1 MSAGEHEMRDYHAP
15 QDAPRPT
22 INQTPDFKPYLG
34 LRARLSQIWLNR
46 WTILLLLVL
55 VRLMFAM
62 KSTDESLVSAR
73 REALS
78 ACTQVE
84 KLGSSMASM
93 PHYMSKGVNEMTAS
107 SVEKAVAGLM
117 KMLDMSVAA
126 VGEIVLF
133 VIHMYTQTYMCLLT
147 LVATGSA
154 KLALNLAKEVTELLT
169 KSIDEATDDIGK
181 AASTVTDGINDLMSK
196 TNIPF
201 LGGFKKPQINI
212 DEPIKKLKDIKM
224 PDDAIKKI
232 DDLKNKIPNF
242 DQVQNATDE
251 LIKTPFNKVR
261 ELIQGMN
268 KYEFDRSLLPVPQKE
283 TLNFCSEGNSING
296 FFDDLIAMVANGKKL
311 AIGLLIAAAILVCA
325 PMAWQ
330 EIRRYR
336 KMQERSALFAEGHDA
351 MDVVYLASRP
361 TSSGMGLWF
370 GRRFGSAR
378 RQAVIRWAWAYAT
391 SPPMLFVLSVGAAG
405 LFSCF
410 CQYLLLKAIEDKA
423 PELTEQVAD
432 FAGKVVKSVDNA
444 SMSWST
450 GVNNAIK
457 QVDGEINDQVF
468 GWVNET
474 TSALNKTVNVL
485 VDTID
490 KTLTGAFG
498 GTLLEDPVKDVVR
511 CIIGLKLEGIQKGL
525 NWVSD
530 NAHISFP
537 GVRNDTLSLSSLA
550 EKSDSD
556 SAADLLADPSGKAK
570 DEISE
575 AVNYVIRKMMSGLT
589 QEALISTALILIWLL
604 VAIGGYIYAAVQ
616 LFRRDPYAARAYNID
631 QDIAAAN
638 EPKPEDYDA
647 AAPPSY
653 VANDYNVNKA
663 APYTLS
669 SRPFPTFDAEP
680 ESEKVGQVTA
690 RQQIH
695 ASSRPGHLRASSH
708 GDLTDPSPL
717 DERDR
722 SNPFSDNN
730 YPREK

>member
-1 MSAGEHEMRDYHAP
+1 
-15 QDAPRPT
+15 
-22 INQTPDFKPYLG
+22 
-34 LRARLSQIWLNR
+34 
-46 WTILLLLVL
+46 
-55 VRLMFAM
+55 M

-93 PHYMSKGVNEMTAS
+93 PHYMSKGINEMTATN
-107 SVEKAVAGLM
+107 VEKAIAGLM

-126 VGEIVLF
+126 VGEIVLY
-133 VIHMYTQTYMCLLT
+133 VIHMYTQTYLCLIT
-147 LVATGSA
+147 LVVAGSTE
-154 KLALNLAKEVTELLT
+154 LALNLAKEVTELLT
-169 KSIDEATDDIGK
+169 KTIDEATDDIGN
-181 AASTVTDGINDLMSK
+181 AASSVTEGINSLMSK
-196 TNIPF
+196 VNIP
-201 LGGFKKPQINI
+201 LIGGLKAPEINI

-224 PDDAIKKI
+224 PDDAVKKI
-232 DDLKNKIPNF
+232 TDLKQKIPNF

-251 LIKTPFNKVR
+251 LIKTPFKMVR
-261 ELIQGMN
+261 DLIKDMG
-268 KYEFDRSLLPVPQKE
+268 KYEFNRSALPVPQKE

-296 FFDDLIAMVANGKKL
+296 FFDDLITMVANGKKL

-336 KMQERSALFAEGHDA
+336 KMQERAALFAEGHDG

-361 TSSGMGLWF
+361 TSSGIGLWF

-391 SPPMLFVLSVGAAG
+391 SPPMLFLLALGAAG
-405 LFSCF
+405 LFSCL
-410 CQYLLLKAIEDKA
+410 CQYIMLKAIEDKA

-432 FAGKVVKSVDNA
+432 FAGKVVKSVDDA
-444 SMSWST
+444 SMAWSV
-450 GVNNAIK
+450 GANNAIDK
-457 QVDGEINDQVF
+457 VDGEINEQVF

-474 TSALNKTVNVL
+474 TSALNTTVNVL

-498 GTLLEDPVKDVVR
+498 GTPLEKPVKEVVR

-525 NWVSD
+525 TWVSD

-537 GVRNDTLSLSSLA
+537 GVRNDTFSLNALA
-550 EKSDSD
+550 EESDSE
-556 SAADLLADPSGKAK
+556 SGASLLADPSGKAA

-575 AVNYVIRKMMSGLT
+575 AVNYVIRKMMSALT
-589 QEALISTALILIWLL
+589 QEALISAALILIWFL
-604 VAIGGYIYAAVQ
+604 VALGGYIYATVQ
-616 LFRRDPYAARAYNID
+616 LFRHDPYAARAYNID

-638 EPKPEDYDA
+638 NEPKPQDYDA

-690 RQQIH
+690 RQQIN

-722 SNPFSDNN
+722 SNPFNDNN